1 MLMDLR
7 RRAESRLTVTR
18 CVVLG
23 VVLGTPPILQLLR
36 PPLGIRE
43 GETRARAYARLQ
55 VRLGL
60 CAVRVARERA
70 RKLGLLARGGGGVRV
85 VPQALE
91 PRLIGDP
98 RLGVRQSC

>member
-1 MLMDLR
+1 MLDLR
-7 RRAESRLTVTR
+7 RRAESRLTILRSAVL
-18 CVVLG
+18 VVICCA
-23 VVLGTPPILQLLR
+23 PPILQLLR
-36 PPLGIRE
+36 PPLGIRK
-43 GETRARAYARLQ
+43 GKTRTRAYARLH

-70 RKLGLLARGGGGVRV
+70 RKLGLLARGSGGVRV